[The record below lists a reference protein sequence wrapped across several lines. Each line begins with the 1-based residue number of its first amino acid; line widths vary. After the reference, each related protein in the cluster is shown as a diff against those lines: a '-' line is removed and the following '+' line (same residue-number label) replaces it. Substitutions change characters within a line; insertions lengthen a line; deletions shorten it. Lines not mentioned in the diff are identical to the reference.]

1 LTDETTTTTSTIG
14 RRRLRPIVV
23 SSHRRKWLELALFV
37 VPALVFYLMFVLYP
51 IVQAV
56 HYSVFNWSGLGPIT
70 DFVGL
75 GNYRDAF
82 SDPDFTGAIK
92 HNFILVGLS
101 LLLQFPL
108 ALSVALLL
116 DRPFRGRR
124 LARLIFFAPYV
135 LSEAITAVIWL
146 LILQPDGLADRTFQS
161 VGLGGAVQLWL
172 ADLNVVLFT
181 LFVVI
186 SWKYIGFGIILFLAG
201 LQGIPKELNEAAAID
216 GAGVFQKLRFI
227 TLPLLGPTIRIWGF
241 LAIIGSLQL
250 FDLVW
255 IITQG
260 GPAERSNTMAT
271 YMFSNGFVRYQ
282 FGYGCAVAVILFA
295 ISFLCALLYQRFV
308 LRRDTAG
315 ALTRMA

>member
-1 LTDETTTTTSTIG
+1 MTDETTTTTTTG
-14 RRRLRPIVV
+14 RRRLRSVV
-23 SSHRRKWLELALFV
+23 ASSHRRKWLELALFV
-37 VPALVFYLMFVLYP
+37 VPALVFYLAFVLYP
-51 IVQAV
+51 LVQAV
-56 HYSVFNWSGLGPIT
+56 HYSLFNWSGLGPIT

-75 GNYRDAF
+75 GNFRDAF
-82 SDPDFTGAIK
+82 NDPDFTGAIK
-92 HNFILVGLS
+92 HNFILVVLS
-101 LLLQFPL
+101 LVVQFPL
-108 ALSVALLL
+108 VLGIALLL

-124 LARLIFFAPYV
+124 VARLVFFAPYV

-146 LILQPDGLADRTFQS
+146 LILQPDGLADRTLQS
-161 VGLGGAVQLWL
+161 VGLGSLVQLWL
-172 ADLNVVLFT
+172 ADLNIVLFT

-186 SWKYIGFGIILFLAG
+186 TWKYIGFGIILLLAG
-201 LQGIPKELNEAAAID
+201 LQGIPQELNEAAAID
-216 GAGVFQKLRFI
+216 GASTFNKIRFI

-255 IITQG
+255 IMTQG

-295 ISFLCALLYQRFV
+295 ISFVCALLYQRFV
-308 LRRDTAG
+308 LRRDTRG

>member
-1 LTDETTTTTSTIG
+1 LSDETTTTTIG
-14 RRRLRPIVV
+14 RRRSRPVVV
-23 SSHRRKWLELALFV
+23 SVWRRKWLELALFI
-37 VPALVFYLMFVLYP
+37 VPALVFYLAFVLYP
-51 IVQAV
+51 LVQAV
-56 HYSVFNWSGLGPIT
+56 HYSLFNWSGLGPLT

-75 GNYRDAF
+75 QNFRDAF
-82 SDPDFTGAIK
+82 NDPDFIGASQ
-92 HNFILVGLS
+92 HNFILVALS
-101 LLLQFPL
+101 IVIQFPL
-108 ALSVALLL
+108 ALGVALLL

-124 LARLIFFAPYV
+124 IARLVFFAPYV
-135 LSEAITAVIWL
+135 LSEATTAVIWL
-146 LILQPDGLADRTFQS
+146 LILQPDGLVDRAFKGA
-161 VGLGGAVQLWL
+161 GLGWAVQLWL

-186 SWKYIGFGIILFLAG
+186 TWKYIGFGIILLLAG
-201 LQGIPKELNEAAAID
+201 LQGIPEELTDAAAID
-216 GAGVFQKLRFI
+216 GAGPLQQVRFI

-255 IITQG
+255 IMTQG

-282 FGYGCAVAVILFA
+282 FGYGCAVAVVLFA
-295 ISFLCALLYQRFV
+295 ISFACALVYQRFV

>member
-1 LTDETTTTTSTIG
+1 LIDEATSTTIG
-14 RRRLRPIVV
+14 RGRSRAIVV
-23 SSHRRKWLELALFV
+23 SSRRRKWRELAFFLL
-37 VPALVFYLMFVLYP
+37 PALIFYLTFVLYP
-51 IVQAV
+51 LVQAV
-56 HYSVFNWSGLGPIT
+56 HYSLFNWSGLGPIS

-75 GNYRDAF
+75 RNYRDAF
-82 SDPDFTGAIK
+82 GDPDFTGAIT

-101 LLLQFPL
+101 LVIQFPL
-108 ALSVALLL
+108 VLGIALLL

-124 LARLIFFAPYV
+124 LARLVFFAPYV
-135 LSEAITAVIWL
+135 LSEATTAVIWL
-146 LILQPDGLADRTFQS
+146 LILQPDGLFDRAFKDA
-161 VGLGGAVQLWL
+161 GLGGAVQLWL
-172 ADLNVVLFT
+172 ADLDVVLFT

-186 SWKYIGFGIILFLAG
+186 TWKYIGFGIILFLAG
-201 LQGIPKELNEAAAID
+201 LQGIPPELNEAAAID
-216 GAGVFQKLRFI
+216 GAGTAQRIRFI
-227 TLPLLGPTIRIWGF
+227 TLPLLGSTIRIWGF

-295 ISFLCALLYQRFV
+295 ISFACALVYQRFV

-315 ALTRMA
+315 ARTGIA

>member
-1 LTDETTTTTSTIG
+1 MTDPSGTTTTG
-14 RRRLRPIVV
+14 RRALRPVAF
-23 SSHRRKWLELALFV
+23 SPRRRHRLELAAFI
-37 VPALVFYLMFVLYP
+37 VPALVFYLAFVLYP
-51 IVQAV
+51 LVQAV
-56 HYSVFNWSGLGPIT
+56 HYSLYNWSGLGAIS
-70 DFVGL
+70 DFVGF

-82 SDPDFTGAIK
+82 NDPDFVGAIK

-101 LLLQFPL
+101 LGVQFPL

-116 DRPFRGRR
+116 NRPFRGRP
-124 LARLIFFAPYV
+124 LARTIFFAPYV

-146 LILQPDGLADRTFQS
+146 LMLQPDGLVDRAFES
-161 VGLGGAVQLWL
+161 VGLGGAIHLWL
-172 ADLNVVLFT
+172 ADLSLVLFT

-186 SWKYIGFGIILFLAG
+186 TWKYIGFGIILFLAG

-216 GAGVFQKLRFI
+216 GAGTWSMIRYI

-260 GPAERSNTMAT
+260 GPAEASNTMAT

-282 FGYGCAVAVILFA
+282 FGYGCAVAVILFV
-295 ISFLCALLYQRFV
+295 ISFVLALVYQRFV

-315 ALTRMA
+315 ALTRMAA

>member
-1 LTDETTTTTSTIG
+1 LIDEATTTTIG
-14 RRRLRPIVV
+14 RRKARPIAV
-23 SSHRRKWLELALFV
+23 SSRRRKWRELAVFLL
-37 VPALVFYLMFVLYP
+37 PALIFYLTFVLYP
-51 IVQAV
+51 LVQAV
-56 HYSVFNWSGLGPIT
+56 HYSLFNWSGLGPIT

-75 GNYRDAF
+75 RNYRDAF
-82 SDPDFTGAIK
+82 SDPDFTGAIT

-101 LLLQFPL
+101 LAVQFPL
-108 ALSVALLL
+108 VLGVALLL

-124 LARLIFFAPYV
+124 LARLVFFAPYV
-135 LSEAITAVIWL
+135 LSEATTAVIWL
-146 LILQPDGLADRTFQS
+146 LILQPDGLVDRAFKDA
-161 VGLGGAVQLWL
+161 GLGGAVQLWL
-172 ADLNVVLFT
+172 ADLDVVLFT

-186 SWKYIGFGIILFLAG
+186 TWKYIGFGIILFLAG
-201 LQGIPKELNEAAAID
+201 LQGIPPELNEAAAID
-216 GAGVFQKLRFI
+216 GAGSRQRIRFI
-227 TLPLLGPTIRIWGF
+227 TLPLLGSTIRIWGF

-295 ISFLCALLYQRFV
+295 ISFACALVYQRFV
-308 LRRDTAG
+308 LRRDTTG
-315 ALTRMA
+315 ARTGIV